1 MKIEPLAMAPV
12 SVAGSKTSASNA
24 PEESSS
30 FADFLGKALGEVNQ
44 LQLDSKDATMKL
56 ATGQVEDVAEVMIAS
71 EKAAIALQMTM
82 QVRNKVVEAYQEVM
96 RMPV

>member
-1 MKIEPLAMAPV
+1 M
-12 SVAGSKTSASNA
+12 SVAGSKTSVSNA

-71 EKAAIALQMTM
+71 KAAIALQMTM